1 MCTVALFDVGRCVHA
16 NVQEQI
22 LERRY
27 VRRQQRCIREE
38 VNTDAHV
45 ATYDQEYPQTIE
57 MVFVAWVLFIHIL
70 LHIVWIL
77 DLVGTYQY
85 CISVYLFT
93 YRSDTGIANFHT
105 RWVLVLDWYVP
116 FHIPIWSWYLT
127 GIGPKADLCLV

>member
-1 MCTVALFDVGRCVHA
+1 M
-16 NVQEQI
+16 
-22 LERRY
+22 
-27 VRRQQRCIREE
+27 RRQQRCIWEE
-38 VNTDAHV
+38 VNSDAHV

-77 DLVGTYQY
+77 DLVDRGSFHGYYQY
-85 CISVYLFT
+85 CIGVYLFT
-93 YRSDTGIANFHT
+93 YQSDTGIANCHT

-116 FHIPIWSWYLT
+116 FHIPIWSWYWT

>member
-1 MCTVALFDVGRCVHA
+1 
-16 NVQEQI
+16 
-22 LERRY
+22 